1 MKRTPWMP
9 FYCDDF
15 VSSTADMSCEE
26 VGAYTRLLCYLWT
39 RGPLPIDDKII
50 CRIGGC
56 RLQIWRSIRTR
67 FSVTTREDGSPG
79 LSQTRLEA
87 ERFKRSALA
96 SERAESGRRGAATR
110 WHGKANGTAIGK
122 SMPCHNHNHI
132 GSSNVTSTT
141 RERTAAPAPLGAG
154 LPRLATLPSVDEPTE
169 PADRNRAFI
178 DAHRKRGTA

>member
-15 VSSTADMSCEE
+15 ISSTADMSCEE

-39 RGPLPIDDKII
+39 RGPLPMDDKVI

-96 SERAESGRRGAATR
+96 SERAESGRRGAASR
-110 WHGKANGTAIGK
+110 WHGKAIGK
-122 SMPCHNHNHI
+122 HDGKPMPCHNHNQNRT
-132 GSSNVTSTT
+132 STVVSTT
-141 RERTAAPAPLGAG
+141 RSDAAAPAPQGAG
-154 LPRLATLPSVDEPTE
+154 LPRLATGLSDDGDD
-169 PADRNRAFI
+169 AAARNRAFI
-178 DAHRKRGTA
+178 AAHRKRGTA

>member
-15 VSSTADMSCEE
+15 ISSTADMSCEE
-26 VGAYTRLLCYLWT
+26 IGAYVRLLCYLWT
-39 RGPLPIDDKII
+39 RGPLPVDDRVI

-87 ERFKRSALA
+87 ERFKRQALA
-96 SERAESGRRGAATR
+96 SERSESGRRGAASR

-122 SMPCHNHNHI
+122 SMPCHNHNQNRT
-132 GSSNVTSTT
+132 STVVSTT
-141 RERTAAPAPLGAG
+141 RSDAAAPAPDGAG
-154 LPRLATLPSVDEPTE
+154 LPRLAVGLTDDGDD
-169 PADRNRAFI
+169 AAARNRAFI
-178 DAHRKRGTA
+178 AAHRKRGTA